1 LVNKDAYSLGCAG
14 EREQSEGCLALGSE
28 AGTIRK
34 RQEKEVVT
42 ELVDCEH
49 MLMRAG
55 LLE

>member
-1 LVNKDAYSLGCAG
+1 MVNKDAYSLGWAG
-14 EREQSEGCLALGSE
+14 EREQSEGSLALGSE

-49 MLMRAG
+49 MVMRAG